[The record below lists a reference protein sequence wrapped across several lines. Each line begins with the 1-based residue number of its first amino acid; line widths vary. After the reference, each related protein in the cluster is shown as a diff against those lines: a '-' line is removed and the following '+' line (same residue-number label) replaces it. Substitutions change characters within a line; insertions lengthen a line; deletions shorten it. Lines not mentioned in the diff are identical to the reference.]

1 MAYIKVDKNLCKG
14 CKLCVVTCPL
24 HLLQMSKDL
33 NANGDV
39 YATQPDP
46 SKCTGC
52 TFCAM
57 ICPDSA
63 IEVYR

>member
-1 MAYIKVDKNLCKG
+1 MAMIKVDKNMCKG
-14 CKLCVVTCPL
+14 CKLCVVTCPAKIL
-24 HLLQMSKDL
+24 ELSKDF
-33 NANGDV
+33 NDKGDNYCV
-39 YATQPDP
+39 QTDA

-57 ICPDSA
+57 ICPDAA